1 MFQEKEEKR
10 RNTKLLFQ
18 KRITQFTQLTQPTQ
32 LFVSRKRR
40 NTKQEKRT
48 EENRRE
54 QKRTEEKKR
63 EEKRTEENR
72 TEDKRCCSAVQRKE
86 ENRRE
91 ENRREE
97 VLFCCSEKRREENRT
112 EDAVLLF
119 EESQLFVSQVTSNK
133 SQLTTL
139 LVVTCYLLLV
149 KENNPQLFVS
159 KTQTNN

>member
-1 MFQEKEEKR
+1 MFQRRKESHNSHNSHNPHNFLFQEKG
-10 RNTKLLFQ
+10 
-18 KRITQFTQLTQPTQ
+18 
-32 LFVSRKRR
+32 R
-40 NTKQEKRT
+40 NTKQEKR
-48 EENRRE
+48 
-54 QKRTEEKKR
+54 R
-63 EEKRTEENR
+63 EEKT
-72 TEDKRCCSAVQRKE
+72 
-86 ENRRE
+86 RE

-97 VLFCCSEKRREENRT
+97 KRR
-112 EDAVLLF
+112 